1 MDDAAASSEHLL
13 DAPLICIQ
21 RTSVQFNRL
30 GCLMRD
36 SDREPFGPI
45 LAAALV
51 ARVIAEVDK
60 HSIEHRDE
68 LLLDLMCAAWPS
80 RLAQDQ

>member
-1 MDDAAASSEHLL
+1 MKD
-13 DAPLICIQ
+13 
-21 RTSVQFNRL
+21 F
-30 GCLMRD
+30 
-36 SDREPFGPI
+36 DREPFGAI

>member
-1 MDDAAASSEHLL
+1 MDDATASSEHLL

-21 RTSVQFNRL
+21 RTSVRSNRSDR
-30 GCLMRD
+30 LMKD
-36 SDREPFGPI
+36 FDREPFGPV